1 MYYDIDIRK
10 EETSVETVL
19 RRVKQSLKR
28 QQLKSSAPYANDS
41 TEFIFNDIQD
51 YENIKLDPELYF
63 LIDYAGRSYDPRTV
77 PGNTRFYKL
86 KSMIMR
92 VMRLYT
98 TRQVEF
104 NATLVRVLNRF
115 FDVFNNI
122 SNVFDYF
129 RQAEVNIVK
138 RLEHAEEIVGKSF
151 ERLDNHRARFEYAE
165 HTIGKSLERL
175 DNHRDRL
182 EEIEATNR
190 ILDKRLAQVEDL
202 KNKLELALA
211 ENAALRKRLDKLISS
226 PVTLTQPTEKN
237 IAIDIGEKSAAL
249 IAQEVTNDHL
259 YFPYLNEDR
268 GIEQVIKSRMK
279 SYIDFFTVL
288 NKKNPNNFVLD
299 VGCGRGEFLDLC
311 AKSGIPAKG
320 IDINEDMVNHCK
332 NKKLDVKLA
341 DAIEYLINLD
351 DNSLS
356 GIIGCQIIE
365 HLPTYDLLKFVRLCY
380 AKLASGGK
388 LVFETPNPSSFFA
401 LSMFYRDFTHE
412 KPVHPHTLEFLL
424 SETGFKKVK
433 IEESNPSPI
442 NLNINDNLQPEIKN
456 NFKKLNNTIYGNLDY
471 AVFAV
476 K

>member
-19 RRVKQSLKR
+19 RRVKQNLKR
-28 QQLKSSAPYANDS
+28 KHLKFSDLQSGDS
-41 TEFIFNDIQD
+41 TVFFFNDTQD

-63 LIDYAGRSYDPRTV
+63 LIDYAGRSYDPRSV

-86 KSMIMR
+86 KSLIMR

-104 NATLVRVLNRF
+104 NATIVRALNRF

-129 RQAEVNIVK
+129 RKAEVNIIK
-138 RLEHAEEIVGKSF
+138 RLEHAEKIVGKSF

-165 HTIGKSLERL
+165 QTIGKSLERL

-211 ENAALRKRLDKLISS
+211 ENAALRKRLDKFTNINVSS
-226 PVTLTQPTEKN
+226 TETSGIAPTIKTEESVVTTAK
-237 IAIDIGEKSAAL
+237 K
-249 IAQEVTNDHL
+249 VTNDHL

-279 SYIDFFTVL
+279 SYVDFFAVL
-288 NKKNPNNFVLD
+288 NQKNTNNFVLD
-299 VGCGRGEFLDLC
+299 IGCGRGEFLDLC

-332 NKKLDVKLA
+332 NKNLDVELVG
-341 DAIEYLINLD
+341 AIEYLKKLD

-365 HLPTYDLLKFVRLCY
+365 HLPTYDLLKLIRLCY
-380 AKLASGGK
+380 LKLAPSGK
-388 LVFETPNPSSFFA
+388 LIFETPNPSSFFA

-424 SETGFKKVK
+424 SETGFKKIK
-433 IEESNPSPI
+433 IEESNPSPVSLDI
-442 NLNINDNLQPEIKN
+442 NENFQSEFKN
-456 NFKKLNNTIYGNLDY
+456 NFQKLNRTIYGNLDY